1 MHLILVSNRMA
12 TAKSITLT
20 WRHFALASGLL
31 FAAVIGLSSV
41 FSYFT
46 VRHAAEIRL
55 PFLQDFVRS
64 LNAEDTSRSSAFVRQ
79 NINAMAVKLGEMQ
92 AQLIRLDTLGE
103 RLAGVAGVNVREI
116 NKTDKVDQNADKNG
130 TRGAGN
136 NAALL
141 RSNSSAALIDG
152 RGGPLV
158 MQSALS
164 PADLRNALDELSRQ
178 VENKTDALAL
188 IESQLLEE
196 QIRKMMLP
204 TGLPVDAEWSASG
217 YGWRLDPFTGERAL
231 HEGVDFVAAV
241 GSKIHAAAAGVV
253 VTAEHHPQYGNMIEV
268 DHGHGIATRYAHAS
282 KLLVKPGAF
291 VKRGQLIALVGNT
304 GRSTGPH
311 LHFEVRLNGASQNPT
326 RFLRMAQA
334 APPKFVKTQFR

>member
-20 WRHFALASGLL
+20 WRHFAAASGLL

-64 LNAEDTSRSSAFVRQ
+64 LNAEETSRSSAFVRQ

-103 RLAGVAGVNVREI
+103 RLAGVAGVNVRDI
-116 NKTDKVDQNADKNG
+116 SKTAA
-130 TRGAGN
+130 RPAGN
-136 NAALL
+136 DAALL
-141 RSNSSAALIDG
+141 RSNSSAALTDG

-164 PADLRNALDELSRQ
+164 PTDLRNALEDLSRQ

-217 YGWRLDPFTGERAL
+217 YGWRIDPFTGERAL
-231 HEGVDFVAAV
+231 HEGVDFVAAI
-241 GSKIHAAAAGVV
+241 GSKIQAAAAGVV
-253 VTAEHHPQYGNMIEV
+253 VSAESHPQYGNMIEI
-268 DHGHGIATRYAHAS
+268 DHGRGISTRYAHAS
-282 KLLVKPGAF
+282 KLLVRPGAF

-334 APPKFVKTQFR
+334 EPAKLAKTSFR

>member
-20 WRHFALASGLL
+20 WHHFALASAFMLV
-31 FAAVIGLSSV
+31 AVIGLSSV

-46 VRHAAEIRL
+46 MRHAAEIRL

-64 LNAEDTSRSSAFVRQ
+64 LSAEDASRSSQFVRQ
-79 NINAMAVKLGEMQ
+79 NINSMAVKLGEMQ

-103 RLAGVAGVNVREI
+103 RLAGVAGVNVRDI
-116 NKTDKVDQNADKNG
+116 AKTDRTDGLSDSVSRRANS
-130 TRGAGN
+130 
-136 NAALL
+136 
-141 RSNSSAALIDG
+141 RSLPDG

-158 MQSALS
+158 MPNSLS
-164 PADLRNALDELSRQ
+164 PAELHSALDDLARQ

-204 TGLPVDAEWSASG
+204 TGLPVDADWNASG

-231 HEGVDFVAAV
+231 HEGVDFVAAI
-241 GSKIHAAAAGVV
+241 GSPIHAAAAGVV
-253 VTAEHHPQYGNMIEV
+253 ISAEVHPQYGNVIEV
-268 DHGHGIATRYAHAS
+268 DHGRGILTRYAHAS
-282 KLLVKPGAF
+282 KLLVRQGAF

-311 LHFEVRLNGASQNPT
+311 LHFEVRLNGVSQNPT
-326 RFLRMAQA
+326 RFLRMAQSSPA
-334 APPKFVKTQFR
+334 KPTKTSMR